1 MSSSSSRRTVSSNRN
16 LSTPISIRHTSV
28 RTSAQIIT
36 SYFSSIIC
44 GETDL
49 SKITIVCFDIKSKG
63 NQIIINFAAD
73 TCGVFY
79 KCRLTTINN
88 FIQIIFAPLFIIII

>member
-1 MSSSSSRRTVSSNRN
+1 MSSSSSRRLVSSNRN
-16 LSTPISIRHTSV
+16 LSTPISIGHTSV

-36 SYFSSIIC
+36 SYFSSIIG

-63 NQIIINFAAD
+63 NQLISQPIRAVFFINVGLLQLII
-73 TCGVFY
+73 
-79 KCRLTTINN
+79 L
-88 FIQIIFAPLFIIII
+88 